1 MAQGPTQR
9 LRVRTSLLLAFI
21 LIIGFGAVLC
31 RLSYLQL
38 FMGEELQ
45 QKAIA
50 QQLTDTKVNAKRGTI
65 YDANGEVL
73 AQSASVWQVVMA
85 PVNFD
90 NDEERT
96 IVSKGLAEILDLDQ
110 QSIFEKTKKK
120 SYYVVVKRQIDSEQ
134 RKKIIE
140 FTEKIDKENDI
151 EGVISLLDDY
161 KRFYPHNELASN
173 ILGFTGSDDQ
183 GLAGI
188 EYQYDDYLTGKA
200 GRIVSAQT
208 ANGTDMP
215 FQYQDN
221 IDSQDGNS
229 LKLTID
235 ARIQGICEKYMAQG
249 IIDNDVKN
257 KGVCIAMNPKTGAIY
272 AMVTANGFNLNEP
285 FTLPKEKQAE
295 IDKLPKEQ
303 QDKAFNEAVSA
314 MWRNKAISDIYYPG
328 SVFKMVTASMALE
341 EGTKNLNSTFYC
353 SGSTTVYGIPISCH
367 QRSGHGAENF
377 KQAIWNSCNP
387 AFIDIGQSVGAEKFW
402 EYYQAFGFSE
412 KTGIDLPGEADDMFF
427 NEDGSMGPVDLAVAS
442 FGQNFGITPI
452 QMITAMCTVA
462 NGGNLV
468 QPYIV
473 QQIVDSNGNVVKN
486 TEPKIKRQVI
496 SDWVSETM
504 CDILEDNAISGCAKN
519 GYVAGYRIAGK
530 TGTTEK
536 IVQKG
541 KYIASFGGFAPA
553 DDAQIAMLIL
563 FDTPEGDS
571 YYGSQVAAPVFANIM
586 SEVLPYLDMETQY
599 TEEELAKIDIT
610 ADSFFGMTAEQAK
623 SKAEQAGLNA
633 VIKGDGEKVI
643 AQIPQTGSKIPT
655 GGTIVFYTDSES
667 KSDTVEVP
675 DLVGYGPDEVN
686 EIALSYDLNVSVTGS
701 FTADGC
707 ISDSQSI
714 EAGTAV
720 KPGTV
725 ITVSFITTG
734 TND

>member
-9 LRVRTSLLLAFI
+9 LRIRTSFLLAFI
-21 LIIGFGAVLC
+21 IIIGFGAALC

-85 PVNFD
+85 PVNFK
-90 NDEERT
+90 NDEQRT

-504 CDILEDNAISGCAKN
+504 CDILEDNAISGSAKN

-553 DDAQIAMLIL
+553 DDAQIAMLVL

-571 YYGSQVAAPVFANIM
+571 HYGSQVSAPVFANIM

-610 ADSFFGMTAEQAK
+610 ADSFFGMTVEQAK
-623 SKAEQAGLNA
+623 SKAEQVGLNA

-655 GGTIVFYTDSES
+655 GGTIVLYTDSES
-667 KSDTVEVP
+667 ESDTVEVP
-675 DLVGYGPDEVN
+675 DLVGCSPSTVN
-686 EIALSYDLNVSVTGS
+686 EIASSYDLNVSVTGS
-701 FTADGC
+701 FTAEGC

-725 ITVSFITTG
+725 ITVNFITTG

>member
-9 LRVRTSLLLAFI
+9 LRIRTSFLLAFI
-21 LIIGFGAVLC
+21 IIIGFGAALC

-85 PVNFD
+85 PVNFES
-90 NDEERT
+90 DEQRT

-110 QSIFEKTKKK
+110 QNIFEKTKKK
-120 SYYVVVKRQIDSEQ
+120 SYYVVVKRRIDSEQ
-134 RKKIIE
+134 RKQIIE
-140 FTEKIDKENDI
+140 FSEKIYKENGI

-183 GLAGI
+183 GLSGI

-249 IIDNDVKN
+249 IIDNKVMN

-353 SGSTTVYGIPISCH
+353 SGGTTVYGQYIGCH
-367 QRSGHGAENF
+367 LDGGHGAENF

-427 NEDGSMGPVDLAVAS
+427 SEDGTMGPVDLAVAS

-504 CDILEDNAISGCAKN
+504 CDILEDNAISGGAKN

-530 TGTTEK
+530 TGTTQK
-536 IVQKG
+536 IVQAG

-571 YYGSQVAAPVFANIM
+571 YYGSQVSAPVFANIM

-599 TEEELAKIDIT
+599 TEEELGKIDIT
-610 ADSFFGMTAEQAK
+610 AESFFGYTVEQAK

-655 GGTIVFYTDSES
+655 GGTIVLYTDSES
-667 KSDTVEVP
+667 ESDTVEVP
-675 DLVGYGPDEVN
+675 DLVGYDPDEVN

-707 ISDSQSI
+707 ISDGQSI

-725 ITVSFITTG
+725 ITVNFITTG

>member
-9 LRVRTSLLLAFI
+9 LRIRTSFLLAFI
-21 LIIGFGAVLC
+21 IIIGFGAALC

-45 QKAIA
+45 QRAIA

-85 PVNFD
+85 PVNFK
-90 NDEERT
+90 NDEQRT

-110 QSIFEKTKKK
+110 QNIFEKTKKK
-120 SYYVVVKRQIDSEQ
+120 SYYVVVKRRIDSEQ

-140 FTEKIDKENDI
+140 FTEKIDKENNI

-249 IIDNDVKN
+249 IIDNNVKN

-272 AMVTANGFNLNEP
+272 AMVTANGFNLNDP
-285 FTLPKEKQAE
+285 FTLSDEAQAE
-295 IDKLPKEQ
+295 IDKLPKDQ
-303 QDKAFNEAVSA
+303 QDKAFNEAVSN

-328 SVFKMVTASMALE
+328 SVFKMITASMALE

-367 QRSGHGAENF
+367 QRSGHGSENF
-377 KQAIWNSCNP
+377 KEAIWNSCNP
-387 AFIDIGQSVGAEKFW
+387 AFIDIGQSVGEEKFW
-402 EYYQAFGFSE
+402 EYYQGFGFSE

-452 QMITAMCTVA
+452 QMITAMCAVA

-504 CDILEDNAISGCAKN
+504 CDILEDNAISGGAKN

-530 TGTTEK
+530 TGTTQK

-553 DDAQIAMLIL
+553 DDAQIAMLVL

-571 YYGSQVAAPVFANIM
+571 YYGSQVSAPVFANIM

-610 ADSFFGMTAEQAK
+610 ADSFFGMTVEQAK
-623 SKAEQAGLNA
+623 SKAEQVGLNA

-655 GGTIVFYTDSES
+655 GGTIVLYTDSES
-667 KSDTVEVP
+667 ESDTVEVP
-675 DLVGYGPDEVN
+675 DFVGCSPSRVN
-686 EIALSYDLNVSVTGS
+686 EIASSYDLNVSVTGS

-725 ITVSFITTG
+725 ITVNFITTG